1 MIKEQIKLKGVTP
14 LLMSSE
20 RCANPIDPLS
30 KQIKELTGKRK
41 KTDED
46 LEQIARLEW
55 EGQLYMNEE
64 GPVIPGENVEA
75 MIRDGAKFVRMG
87 RNIQR
92 GLQVVE
98 QKIKLE
104 YSGPRDI
111 EGLWNQRDKFS
122 DMRSVVLQKKRIM
135 RCRPIFHEWA
145 ISFTVLASDELLN
158 MNDVMGYI
166 KTAGDCVGICDYR
179 PRYGRFEIVN

>member
-1 MIKEQIKLKGVTP
+1 MIKETIKIVGTTP
-14 LLMSSE
+14 LLMASE
-20 RCANPIDPLS
+20 RLANPIDPLS

-41 KTDED
+41 KTDDD

-55 EGQLYMNEE
+55 EGHLYMNGE

-92 GLQVVE
+92 GLQILE
-98 QKIKLE
+98 QKVKLE

-111 EGLWNQRDKFS
+111 EGMWNQRDKFT
-122 DMRSVVLQKKRIM
+122 DIRSVVLQKKRIM
-135 RCRPIFHEWA
+135 RCRPIFHEWS
-145 ISFTVLASDELLN
+145 ISFTVVASEELLN
-158 MNDVMGYI
+158 MNDILGYV
-166 KTAGDCVGICDYR
+166 KQAGDFVGLCDYR

>member
-1 MIKEQIKLKGVTP
+1 MIKEIIKIEGTTP
-14 LLMSSE
+14 LLMASE
-20 RCANPIDPLS
+20 RLANPIDPLS

-41 KTDED
+41 KTDDD

-55 EGQLYMNEE
+55 EGHLYMNGE

-92 GLQVVE
+92 GLQILE
-98 QKIKLE
+98 QKVKLE

-111 EGLWNQRDKFS
+111 EGMWNQRDKFT
-122 DMRSVVLQKKRIM
+122 DIRSVVLQKKRIM
-135 RCRPIFHEWA
+135 RCRPIFHEWS
-145 ISFTVLASDELLN
+145 ISFTVVASEELLN
-158 MNDVMGYI
+158 MVDILGYV
-166 KTAGDCVGICDYR
+166 KTAGDFVGICDYR

>member
-55 EGQLYMNEE
+55 EGQLYMNGE

-122 DMRSVVLQKKRIM
+122 DMRSVVLQKKKNHAV
-135 RCRPIFHEWA
+135 PPDF
-145 ISFTVLASDELLN
+145 
-158 MNDVMGYI
+158 
-166 KTAGDCVGICDYR
+166 
-179 PRYGRFEIVN
+179 P

>member
-55 EGQLYMNEE
+55 EGQLYMNGE

-111 EGLWNQRDKFS
+111 E
-122 DMRSVVLQKKRIM
+122 
-135 RCRPIFHEWA
+135 
-145 ISFTVLASDELLN
+145 
-158 MNDVMGYI
+158 
-166 KTAGDCVGICDYR
+166 
-179 PRYGRFEIVN
+179 

>member
-1 MIKEQIKLKGVTP
+1 MIKETIKIVGTTP
-14 LLMSSE
+14 LLMASE
-20 RCANPIDPLS
+20 RLANPIDPLS

-41 KTDED
+41 KTDDD

-55 EGQLYMNEE
+55 EGHLYMNGE

-92 GLQVVE
+92 GLQILE
-98 QKIKLE
+98 QKVKLE

-111 EGLWNQRDKFS
+111 EGMWNQRDKFT
-122 DMRSVVLQKKRIM
+122 DIRSVVLQKKRIM
-135 RCRPIFHEWA
+135 RCRPIFHEWS
-145 ISFTVLASDELLN
+145 ISFTVVASEELLN
-158 MNDVMGYI
+158 MNDILGYV
-166 KTAGDCVGICDYR
+166 KQAGDFVGICDYR